1 MYSLL
6 SRSSDTLGI
15 ILATKRVSVDVVAA
29 IGSIFADLMPYLA
42 CWRAARLLHELLL
55 EHVLKAPLQFFE
67 VTPVG
72 RILTRFSKDVEIL
85 DTALPSQ
92 ISDLMWCIFEV
103 IPTLTTNY
111 ITLWVFCYVYV
122 IRLRSH
128 STCFVIIGDLS

>member
-1 MYSLL
+1 
-6 SRSSDTLGI
+6 
-15 ILATKRVSVDVVAA
+15 
-29 IGSIFADLMPYLA
+29 MPFLA

-72 RILTRFSKDVEIL
+72 RILTRFSKDVEVL

-103 IPTLTTNY
+103 IPLLPTKYHLLWMFRYVFGDILLRHSFT
-111 ITLWVFCYVYV
+111 ITQPFTCYRLHGVV
-122 IRLRSH
+122 IFAVCL
-128 STCFVIIGDLS
+128 